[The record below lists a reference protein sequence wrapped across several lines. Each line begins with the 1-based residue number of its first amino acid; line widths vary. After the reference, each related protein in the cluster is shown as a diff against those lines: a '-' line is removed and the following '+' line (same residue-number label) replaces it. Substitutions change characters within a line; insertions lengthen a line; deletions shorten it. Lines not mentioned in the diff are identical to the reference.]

1 MTPMYIVLMMINE
14 FGGMRM
20 RAMSLSHRY
29 FAIMLPPKEIGAAPP
44 VSLLRFQ
51 GRQGTA
57 SFSLITGS

>member
-29 FAIMLPPKEIGAAPP
+29 YAIMLPPKEIGAAPP
-44 VSLLRFQ
+44 VSF
-51 GRQGTA
+51 
-57 SFSLITGS
+57 